1 MNGIQPPGGILE
13 LPGMR
18 GKIVV
23 QYDIT
28 RGGVTGID
36 FGTGTDI
43 RTGVQILLMAVQH
56 GLAKWIEID
65 SGIIRPKGDSKS
77 HDQQEAGSKKADDDD
92 DGRGAAD

>member
-13 LPGMR
+13 IPGMR

-23 QYDIT
+23 QYDIA

-43 RTGVQILLMAVQH
+43 RTGVQVLLMAVQH

-65 SGIIRPKGDSKS
+65 SKLIRTGGGS
-77 HDQQEAGSKKADDDD
+77 DQQEAGSKKTDDDD